1 MHKLKTLPNKIYSQ
15 INTHRSFP
23 LQNSTPLPAIFSW
36 SAMVGRFQQW
46 THNAA
51 EYLQNKKS
59 FWQRNTTHSSPQ
71 PPKAAQQKTTSRIS
85 KIAPRH
91 HPKIKNKKPVKTI
104 QAFYPK
110 KRKTLHYSL
119 STNIPSRTSWL
130 RVFTLVEI
138 KGNLMEGYSV
148 IVL

>member
-46 THNAA
+46 THKAA

-71 PPKAAQQKTTSRIS
+71 PLKAAQQKTTSRIS

-91 HPKIKNKKPVKTI
+91 HPKIKNKKKKARKNNTGLLTKKT
-104 QAFYPK
+104 K
-110 KRKTLHYSL
+110 KTHYSL
-119 STNIPSRTSWL
+119 STNIPSRTSRL
-130 RVFTLVEI
+130 RAIHSCWNQRKFNGGV
-138 KGNLMEGYSV
+138 
-148 IVL
+148 